1 MLRRGWY
8 PSDGDELNTMFLQNW
23 QAIAEGTF
31 ISAIHTR
38 LILYIG
44 GKMLVG
50 QVQDSVV
57 GGYLLTR
64 DQVQMDDV
72 FLARVHSNSN
82 IRFDMFKFSNN

>member
-1 MLRRGWY
+1 
-8 PSDGDELNTMFLQNW
+8 MFLQNW

-50 QVQDSVV
+50 
-57 GGYLLTR
+57 
-64 DQVQMDDV
+64 
-72 FLARVHSNSN
+72 
-82 IRFDMFKFSNN
+82 